1 MHNAGG
7 LPGFGQPASFS
18 WLSVWRD
25 CLPGIMGG
33 WQVVLVGV
41 VAAQWMR
48 REILVIKACP
58 GVKLLFFVGRFC
70 PCLVNHSSH
79 FGDSPDILL

>member
-1 MHNAGG
+1 MRNAGG
-7 LPGFGQPASFS
+7 LPETGQPASFS

-58 GVKLLFFVGRFC
+58 GVKLLFLSAAFARV
-70 PCLVNHSSH
+70 
-79 FGDSPDILL
+79 